1 MLDSPKFCDYNRII
15 NLRRKDTMS
24 IQDFTLWLAS
34 MIRDEAEGTVEV
46 KGNEITVTFT
56 DGVVRTVEVK

>member
-1 MLDSPKFCDYNRII
+1 M
-15 NLRRKDTMS
+15 NL
-24 IQDFTLWLAS
+24 QDFVALVAL

>member
-1 MLDSPKFCDYNRII
+1 LFDNRIMCDYNIKKKQRKYTM
-15 NLRRKDTMS
+15 NL
-24 IQDFTLWLAS
+24 QDFVALLAL

>member
-1 MLDSPKFCDYNRII
+1 MCDYNIKKKQRKYTM
-15 NLRRKDTMS
+15 NL
-24 IQDFTLWLAS
+24 QDFVALLAL

>member
-1 MLDSPKFCDYNRII
+1 
-15 NLRRKDTMS
+15 MS

>member
-1 MLDSPKFCDYNRII
+1 MFDNRIMCDYNIKKKQRKYTM
-15 NLRRKDTMS
+15 NL
-24 IQDFTLWLAS
+24 QDFVALLAL